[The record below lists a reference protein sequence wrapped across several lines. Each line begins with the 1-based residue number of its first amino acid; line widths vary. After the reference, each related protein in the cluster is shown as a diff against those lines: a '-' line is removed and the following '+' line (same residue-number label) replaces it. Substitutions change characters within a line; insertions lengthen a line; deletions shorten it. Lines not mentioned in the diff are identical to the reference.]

1 MVLAPVMVALVAAEA
16 LQRYTPTTRT
26 RPLLTTAVM
35 VVVRRQP
42 SPHER
47 RLHWH
52 KPWRTYLMMP
62 YQSMAL
68 TMFFYVGWVGG
79 KFKDQRACSHEH
91 PILESPLR
99 FEQRT
104 YKETLARPYS
114 GYFF

>member
-1 MVLAPVMVALVAAEA
+1 MDLDLVAAAEALVAGRTVVLALAEALAVSLAVGPAEVLVVGRAMVLAPVMVALVAVEA

-52 KPWRTYLMMP
+52 R
-62 YQSMAL
+62 
-68 TMFFYVGWVGG
+68 
-79 KFKDQRACSHEH
+79 H
-91 PILESPLR
+91 
-99 FEQRT
+99 
-104 YKETLARPYS
+104 
-114 GYFF
+114 